1 MTACRIDLFAA
12 LVIAGLA
19 LSACDLSMS
28 QQRKLATYA
37 PSSIWPDGTSAR
49 ALPDNVVAQG
59 DVARAATA
67 KAPPPITDAL
77 LARGRERFGIFCAP
91 CHGAAGDGDGII
103 VAHGFPAPPS
113 YHIDRLLAAPAQHFF
128 DVMTSG
134 YGVMFSYADR
144 VDAQDRWAIAGY
156 IRALQLSR
164 RATLAEVPDA
174 AEEIR

>member
-1 MTACRIDLFAA
+1 MRACRIDLVAA
-12 LVIAGLA
+12 LVIAGLT

-37 PSSIWPDGTSAR
+37 PSSIWPDGASAR

-59 DVARAATA
+59 DVARAAAA

-91 CHGAAGDGDGII
+91 CHGAAGDGDGVI

>member
-1 MTACRIDLFAA
+1 MTTCRIDLFAA

-19 LSACDLSMS
+19 LSACDLSMT
-28 QQRKLATYA
+28 QQRKFTTYA
-37 PSSIWPDGTSAR
+37 PSSLWPDGTSAR

-59 DVARAATA
+59 DVARAAAA
-67 KAPPPITDAL
+67 KAPPPVTDAL
-77 LARGRERFGIFCAP
+77 LVRGRERFGIFCAP

-128 DVMTSG
+128 DVVTRG
-134 YGVMFSYADR
+134 YGVMFAYADR
-144 VDAQDRWAIAGY
+144 VDVEDRWAIAAY

-164 RATLAEVPDA
+164 RATVAEVPEA
-174 AEEIR
+174 PENIR

>member
-1 MTACRIDLFAA
+1 MTTCRIDLFAA

-19 LSACDLSMS
+19 LSACDLSMT
-28 QQRKLATYA
+28 QQRKFTTYA
-37 PSSIWPDGTSAR
+37 PSSLWPDGTSAR

-59 DVARAATA
+59 DVARAAAA
-67 KAPPPITDAL
+67 KAPPPVTDAL
-77 LARGRERFGIFCAP
+77 LVRGRERFGIFCAP

-128 DVMTSG
+128 DVVTRG
-134 YGVMFSYADR
+134 YGVMFAYADR
-144 VDAQDRWAIAGY
+144 VDVEDRWAIAAY

-164 RATLAEVPDA
+164 RATVAEVPEA
-174 AEEIR
+174 AENIR